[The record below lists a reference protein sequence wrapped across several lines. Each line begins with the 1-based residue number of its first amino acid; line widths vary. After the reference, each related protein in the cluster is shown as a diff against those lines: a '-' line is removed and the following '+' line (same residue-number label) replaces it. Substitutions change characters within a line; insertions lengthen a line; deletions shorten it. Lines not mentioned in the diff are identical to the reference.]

1 MHGIYAVIFY
11 FLSYQFLFMKKTNH
25 FLSAF
30 LVIIFF
36 AAAIASSD
44 EKDTEK
50 KVAKTE
56 AEKPAINIT
65 ATALSKAYQ
74 DNEVGADQLYKG
86 TVLIITG
93 TVQSINK
100 DFTDKIYVTL
110 KGDGGEYSLADIQCY
125 FSDDHVNAASSL
137 KKGQRV
143 TVKGLGDGLV
153 MNVIVRGCS
162 LVP

>member
-1 MHGIYAVIFY
+1 
-11 FLSYQFLFMKKTNH
+11 MKKTNH

-30 LVIIFF
+30 LVIVFF
-36 AAAIASSD
+36 VAAIASSD

-56 AEKPAINIT
+56 AEKPSIAIT

-74 DNEVGADQLYKG
+74 DNEVGADQQYKNV
-86 TVLIITG
+86 VLIVTG
-93 TVQSINK
+93 TVESISK

-110 KGDGGEYSLADIQCY
+110 KGDGGDYSLVDIQCY

-143 TVKGLGDGLV
+143 TVKGMGDGLV
-153 MNVIVRGCS
+153 MNVILRGCS